1 MDALAGFA
9 SLFAK
14 RGEYKNAL
22 QLLLI
27 CINHSSTV
35 AETKARAGKL
45 ADELKEKMTLEE
57 IESARIFSETST
69 LEAVARDFL
78 ETVS

>member
-1 MDALAGFA
+1 MDGLAGFA
-9 SLFAK
+9 RLFAK
-14 RGEYKNAL
+14 RGEYQNAL

-27 CINHSSTV
+27 CINPSSTV
-35 AETKARAGKL
+35 AETKACAGTL

-57 IESARIFSETST
+57 IESARIFSDTGT
-69 LEAVARDFL
+69 VEAVAWDIL